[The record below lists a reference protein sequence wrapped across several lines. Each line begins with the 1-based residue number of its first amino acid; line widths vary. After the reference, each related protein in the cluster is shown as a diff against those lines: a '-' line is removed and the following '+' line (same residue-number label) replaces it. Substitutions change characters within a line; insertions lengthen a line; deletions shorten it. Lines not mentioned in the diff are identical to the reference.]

1 MTVKRKPNPPALQ
14 KDMFPAR
21 KKLAEAE
28 QHSHVE
34 FKRVGEAI
42 ETLGSRLTYMHERVT
57 QLEKALHAHN
67 ERIDLIVAQTNDKF
81 TRVENEVADI
91 RSNVQ
96 RLAHAVELLN
106 KRSVRG
112 KKEPKK
118 WTSEE
123 YIRLDGEYD
132 LMLHVDGEVDEDVLM
147 GIHNCTVLE
156 LNEALA
162 HLRKPGYAS

>member
-1 MTVKRKPNPPALQ
+1 MAAKRKPNPPTQ

-28 QHSHVE
+28 APPLAREVAHLLKEVDYLRGYA
-34 FKRVGEAI
+34 KGV
-42 ETLGSRLTYMHERVT
+42 TERV
-57 QLEKALHAHN
+57 
-67 ERIDLIVAQTNDKF
+67 DLIVAQTDDKF
-81 TRVENEVADI
+81 TRIENEVADI

-106 KRSVRG
+106 KRSARG

-147 GIHNCTVLE
+147 GIHNCTILE

-162 HLRKPGYAS
+162 HLRKPGYAA

>member
-1 MTVKRKPNPPALQ
+1 MTVKRKPNPPTLQ

-21 KKLAEAE
+21 KKLAEAATPPLA
-28 QHSHVE
+28 
-34 FKRVGEAI
+34 R
-42 ETLGSRLTYMHERVT
+42 ET
-57 QLEKALHAHN
+57 AHLLKEVDYLRGYTKGTT
-67 ERIDLIVAQTNDKF
+67 ERIDLIVAQINDKF
-81 TRVENEVADI
+81 TRIENEVADI

-96 RLAHAVELLN
+96 RLAHAIELLN